1 MFLNENSKRNQIWV
15 LVSGFGISDTAGMV
29 DGMPGG
35 ELLKRLAEVLTLFE
49 LCNRRDESGSVRFG
63 FSVSVSGNTACQNK
77 MGESD
82 LVCNI
87 MQQWFVQHGISER
100 CIYVDRVSPN
110 IETSV
115 GVFWKHLQS
124 ANIDN
129 RTTVCVVSQT
139 YHAIYLQQLLDFI
152 SQGKCLSMIRCCR
165 YGSVRSMFSDMF
177 QALFQYCSEL
187 VERRHFHQGKLKVA
201 GGRTSL

>member
-1 MFLNENSKRNQIWV
+1 MFLSEAVSQVHV
-15 LVSGFGISDTAGMV
+15 LVSGFGARGKIIEN
-29 DGMPGG
+29 GMPCG
-35 ELLKRLAEVLTLFE
+35 ELLRRLEGVLAIYEICNKIDSRGERKRQ
-49 LCNRRDESGSVRFG
+49 G
-63 FSVSVSGNTACQNK
+63 FSVSVSGGIFCADK
-77 MGESD
+77 HGGSA

-87 MQQWFVQHGISER
+87 MQQWLVQKKISER
-100 CIYVDRVSPN
+100 CIYVNRVSPN
-110 IETSV
+110 VEKSIRI
-115 GVFWKHLQS
+115 FWKHLQS

-152 SQGKCLSMIRCCR
+152 SQGKCLSMIRCCQ

>member
-1 MFLNENSKRNQIWV
+1 MFLTENAAKNQV
-15 LVSGFGISDTAGMV
+15 YVFVSGFGARGKIIEN
-29 DGMPGG
+29 GMPCG
-35 ELLKRLAEVLTLFE
+35 ELLRRLEEVHAVYGI
-49 LCNRRDESGSVRFG
+49 CNKPDFRRDMRG
-63 FSVSVSGNTACQNK
+63 FSVFVSGDIACENK

-87 MQQWFVQHGISER
+87 MQQWLVQHRISER

-152 SQGKCLSMIRCCR
+152 SQGKCLSMIRCCQ